1 MELSIGFMQGRLS
14 PMVDGKIQSFPWNN
28 WEKEFEI
35 ANKNNFRIMEWT
47 LDQHNLNKNPLM
59 TKNGQKKIKILS
71 NKYGISICSLT
82 GDCFMQAPFYKVY
95 GKDQYKLLKNLKS
108 VITACGFM
116 GIKFIIFPLVDNG
129 SLQSKEQEK
138 KLKYGLSFVES
149 LLEKNKVKIVFESDF
164 PPNRLY
170 DFISDF
176 PPEHYGI
183 NYDIGNSAAY
193 GFDPKKEIKAYGNK
207 ILNVHIKD
215 RLLGG
220 TTVPLG
226 MGNADMENIFYLFKS
241 IKYNGNY
248 ILQTARAK
256 NDDVGAL
263 CKYRDQ
269 VLQWLS

>member
-183 NYDIGNSAAY
+183 NYDIGNSASLGY
-193 GFDPKKEIKAYGNK
+193 NQNYELD
-207 ILNVHIKD
+207 ILSPWLGSVHVKD
-215 RLLGG
+215 RVLGG
-220 TTVPLG
+220 GTVALG
-226 MGNADMENIFYLFKS
+226 TGNADFPTCFRKIKKAGFFTSVTTLKMKSLFTG
-241 IKYNGNY
+241 I
-248 ILQTARAK
+248 
-256 NDDVGAL
+256 
-263 CKYRDQ
+263 
-269 VLQWLS
+269 